1 MTNAKRPRTAFLL
14 ALRLSLGAAIS
25 LGITRFSYGLLLPTM
40 RDDLGWSYTL
50 AGAMNTANSIGYLV
64 GALSA
69 PVLLRRW
76 GASTVLL
83 LGAVLAC
90 LFMALSG
97 FFRLPEPALLQRL
110 LTGIACAWLFIA
122 GGLLV
127 AQLAARHPDQGGW
140 LVGLYYGGAG
150 WGIAASALIV
160 PAAIAW
166 GGHWSFAW
174 WALALTCA
182 VATAVLWSPVRRLP
196 VAPTVR
202 SGLKIAVAR
211 VPVRQFVP
219 LLAGYGCFGLGYIG
233 YMTFVIASLRE
244 QGVSSTGLT
253 VFYACLG
260 FAAVAS
266 ARVWATLLD
275 RYREGQAMALLNAL
289 LGVATVVP
297 AVTTN
302 PWWLLFSGVLFG
314 GVFLSVVASTTAWV
328 RHNLAAAQWAHGI
341 TMFAV
346 VFAMGQIV
354 GPTLV
359 GWIADG
365 PGGLARGL
373 IVSACVLWTGTFLAL
388 LQKPLATA

>member
-1 MTNAKRPRTAFLL
+1 
-14 ALRLSLGAAIS
+14 
-25 LGITRFSYGLLLPTM
+25 
-40 RDDLGWSYTL
+40 
-50 AGAMNTANSIGYLV
+50 
-64 GALSA
+64 
-69 PVLLRRW
+69 
-76 GASTVLL
+76 
-83 LGAVLAC
+83 
-90 LFMALSG
+90 
-97 FFRLPEPALLQRL
+97 
-110 LTGIACAWLFIA
+110 
-122 GGLLV
+122 
-127 AQLAARHPDQGGW
+127 
-140 LVGLYYGGAG
+140 
-150 WGIAASALIV
+150 
-160 PAAIAW
+160 
-166 GGHWSFAW
+166 
-174 WALALTCA
+174 
-182 VATAVLWSPVRRLP
+182 
-196 VAPTVR
+196 
-202 SGLKIAVAR
+202 VAR

-266 ARVWATLLD
+266 ARVWAALLD

-341 TMFAV
+341 TLFAV

-373 IVSACVLWTGTFLAL
+373 IVSACVLWTGTVLAL